1 MDQNRQLYETDATG
15 WQRGLYEDVKRTFR
29 APIVNWIF
37 RTMVANEPDLTRYL
51 WGQIKPV
58 FQTRAFGRTSVAYRA
73 AIYEELGVEE
83 NVPRYRGGEL
93 DVSPAEFAELRGQ
106 LATYDIVSARLA
118 TLFEIVDRSLNER
131 PVGSK
136 PKRTAEAC
144 EPMPEWLDR
153 DRGRPPTMV
162 DTDTMPTELADT
174 VASIRSFHGLESG
187 LPSIYRTMAQ
197 WPGYLDPLWADV
209 EPVLESSAFGSAV
222 EQANGV
228 VDDYVDSMAYTPQL
242 TPDALETQGI
252 EASTIEDL
260 VDLFE
265 MFNRGAIEK
274 VVPALPVFAYTVD
287 SEGPRRLG

>member
-1 MDQNRQLYETDATG
+1 MDQNKQLYETDATG

-37 RTMVANEPDLTRYL
+37 RTMVANHPDLTRYL
-51 WGQIKPV
+51 WGQVKPV

-73 AIYEELGVEE
+73 AIYEELDVESRI
-83 NVPRYRGGEL
+83 PRYRGGEL

-106 LATYDIVSARLA
+106 IATYDVVGPRLA
-118 TLFEIVDRSLNER
+118 VLFEVVDRSLNDQ

-144 EPMPEWLDR
+144 EPMPAWLDR

-162 DTDTMPTELADT
+162 DAEAIPTELEDT
-174 VASIRSFHGLESG
+174 VASIRAFHGLESG

-197 WPGYLDPLWADV
+197 WPGYLGPMWADV
-209 EPVLESSAFGSAV
+209 EPTLESDAFDSAV
-222 EQANGV
+222 ERAKGV

-242 TPDALETQGI
+242 TPDALETQGVD
-252 EASTIEDL
+252 ASTIEAL
-260 VDLFE
+260 VELFE

-287 SEGPRRLG
+287 SEGPRQLG